1 MINNTKLMTHKAGKY
16 NKINLML
23 LDGLNYFDVF
33 LKFSVSLL
41 GMRFLDEE
49 KKKNKAPPFSPGAK
63 RKPLIL

>member
-49 KKKNKAPPFSPGAK
+49 NKKIKPPHSLPG
-63 RKPLIL
+63 RRGSL